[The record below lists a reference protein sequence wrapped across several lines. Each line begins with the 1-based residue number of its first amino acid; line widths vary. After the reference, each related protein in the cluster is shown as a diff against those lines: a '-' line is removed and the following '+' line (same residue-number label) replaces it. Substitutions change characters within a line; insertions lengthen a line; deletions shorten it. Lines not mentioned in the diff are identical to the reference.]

1 MTSDNRLASF
11 CLIALI
17 ALSGGLLAQ
26 DRNSTRKNRITPT
39 EQAARCGS
47 AVNWRTSVAEAVK
60 ESAESGKPVFWYV
73 PSIKGTFMDRKPEI
87 DRYMMAGPFSWP
99 AIIEM
104 LNEHYIPVRAIATKA
119 QQKEHGVGSY
129 DFVEPGFVILR
140 DGKNDRHVDQLTT
153 LNPEWLNRLLAR
165 IVGVEATSLY
175 GEEFAEG
182 WKALNDGHYSF
193 DLASRYDQGS
203 TPKAEYLALEGML
216 LHRTGKHAAAKE
228 IWTRI
233 SSIDVDHPLAWKF
246 KAEAEN
252 WGPFVRGFEVHRE
265 LPESAYDAGTK
276 SRGSAAPSGVYSESE
291 LWNHSIEFLLCMQN
305 ENGGWLDSDYDFGGA
320 DSLPNVYVAV
330 TALCGSA
337 LLDARQRLPE
347 LRPEIDVAIE
357 KAAEYCS
364 NNKNMNPVDRDEILF
379 AHAYRVRFFSRLVQ
393 SSSEAKA
400 KYSTALTKAVAGLE
414 SIQGKRGGWY
424 HEYSNP
430 FVTATALSALKRAD
444 TAGAEPDGLKVE
456 AGVKSLLS
464 DRYSNGAYPYGSS
477 RSGNSGK
484 EGNIPASAGRMP
496 LCELALL
503 QWKGSDDEKLQNALT
518 AAFKYHG
525 YLQAGYKY
533 DDHTSTMAYGGFF
546 FWYDM
551 RGRAEALTHLN
562 NKKARTQFATMQ
574 RALVME
580 LPELDGCFV
589 DSHELG
595 RCYGTA
601 MALLTLSFLDDCE
614 RK

>member
-1 MTSDNRLASF
+1 MSSNN
-11 CLIALI
+11 CLVSICLVALI
-17 ALSGGLLAQ
+17 ALSGSLFAQ
-26 DRNSTRKNRITPT
+26 ERNSTRKNRITPT

-47 AVNWRTSVAEAVK
+47 AVNWRANVAEAVG

-119 QQKEHGVGSY
+119 QQKEHGVGAY
-129 DFVEPGFVILR
+129 KFVEPGFVILR
-140 DGKNDRHVDQLTT
+140 DGKNAGQVDQLTT
-153 LNPEWLNRLLAR
+153 VNPEWFNRLLAE
-165 IVGVEATSLY
+165 IVGAKATSPY
-175 GEEFAEG
+175 GDEFADGWNALKEG
-182 WKALNDGHYSF
+182 NYDF
-193 DLASRYDQGS
+193 DLAAKYGQSA
-203 TPKAEYLALEGML
+203 TPKAEFLALQGML
-216 LHRTGKHAAAKE
+216 LFRRGKHAAARETWSE
-228 IWTRI
+228 I
-233 SSIDVDHPLAWKF
+233 SLVEADHPLAWKF

-252 WGPFVRGFEVHRE
+252 WGPFVRGFEVHRK
-265 LPESAYDAGTK
+265 LPESAFNAGNE
-276 SRGSAAPSGVYSESE
+276 SRGSAAPSGVYSEDE
-291 LWNHSIEFLLCMQN
+291 LWKRSTDFLLCMQN

-320 DSLPNVYVAV
+320 DSLPNVYVAI

-347 LRPEIDVAIE
+347 LRPKIDVAIE

-364 NNKNMNPVDRDEILF
+364 DSKNMNPVDRDEILF
-379 AHAYRVRFFSRLVQ
+379 AHAYRVRLFSRLVQ
-393 SSSEAKA
+393 SSSEANA
-400 KYSTALTKAVAGLE
+400 KYSAALTEAVTDLE

-444 TAGAEPDGLKVE
+444 AAGAKLNGSKVD
-456 AGVKSLLS
+456 AGVKSLAS
-464 DRYSNGAYPYGSS
+464 DRYANGAFPYGSS
-477 RSGNSGK
+477 RSGNTNKQGK
-484 EGNIPASAGRMP
+484 IPASAGRMP

-503 QWKGSDDEKLQNALT
+503 QWDDSDDEKLQNALT
-518 AAFKYHG
+518 AAFRYHEH
-525 YLQAGYKY
+525 LQVGYKY
-533 DDHTSTMAYGGFF
+533 DDHTSTLAYGGFF

-562 NKKARTQFATMQ
+562 NEKAQKQFATQQ
-574 RALVME
+574 RALVMK

-601 MALLTLSFLDDCE
+601 MALLTLSFLDDCGDE
-614 RK
+614 

>member
-1 MTSDNRLASF
+1 MTSNNRLVSL

-17 ALSGGLLAQ
+17 ALSGGLFAQ
-26 DRNSTRKNRITPT
+26 ERNSTRKNRITPT

-47 AVNWRTSVAEAVK
+47 AVKWRASVAEAVE

-73 PSIKGTFMDRKPEI
+73 PAIQGTFMDRKPEI

-99 AIIEM
+99 AIVEM

-119 QQKEHGVGSY
+119 QQKEHGVGAY
-129 DFVEPGFVILR
+129 EFVEPGFVILR

-153 LNPEWLNRLLAR
+153 LNPEWFNRLLAR
-165 IVGVEATSLY
+165 IVGVKATSLY
-175 GEEFAEG
+175 SDDFEEG
-182 WKALNDGHYSF
+182 WKALQEGHYSF
-193 DLASRYDQGS
+193 DLASKYDQG
-203 TPKAEYLALEGML
+203 TAPTAEFLALEGML
-216 LHRTGKHAAAKE
+216 LFRTGKHAAAKE

-233 SSIDVDHPLAWKF
+233 SSIDADHPLAWKF

-265 LPESAYDAGTK
+265 LPESAFGAGTL
-276 SRGSAAPSGVYSESE
+276 SRGSTAPSSVYSESE
-291 LWNHSIEFLLCMQN
+291 LWNRSTEFLLCMQN

-320 DSLPNVYVAV
+320 DSMPNVYVAV

-337 LLDARQRLPE
+337 LLDARQHLPE

-357 KAAEYCS
+357 KAARYCS
-364 NNKNMNPVDRDEILF
+364 DSKNMNPVDRDEILF

-393 SSSEAKA
+393 SGGEAKT
-400 KYSTALTKAVAGLE
+400 KYSADLTSAVADLE

-430 FVTATALSALKRAD
+430 FVTATALSALKRAGA
-444 TAGAEPDGLKVE
+444 AGAKLDESKIE
-456 AGVKSLLS
+456 AGVKSLAS
-464 DRYSNGAYPYGSS
+464 DRYANGAYPYGSS
-477 RSGNSGK
+477 RSGNSHKQGK
-484 EGNIPASAGRMP
+484 IPASAGRMP

-503 QWKGSDDEKLQNALT
+503 QWNGSDNEKLQNALT
-518 AAFKYHG
+518 AAFRHHE
-525 YLQAGYKY
+525 YLQVSYKY
-533 DDHTSTMAYGGFF
+533 DDHTSTLAYGGFF

-551 RGRAEALTHLN
+551 RGRAEALTHLSN
-562 NKKARTQFATMQ
+562 EKARGQFATEQ
-574 RALVME
+574 RVLVMG

-595 RCYGTA
+595 LCYGTA
-601 MALLTLSFLDDCE
+601 MALLTLAFLDDCGNE
-614 RK
+614 